1 MMKEITLQD
10 MLKKQEQLEESTTEP
25 KLLVRKLVNTA
36 KEIHKAA
43 KEGEVKIVTD
53 YDADG
58 ICSAYI
64 IRALVKEIN
73 ENANVEVICN
83 DRRNAYGVPQELK
96 GDGKSRYIVLD
107 MGSNELEHI
116 FSAFGDNTIVVDHH
130 IIEDKEANIS
140 FERDSTLLNPH
151 AFPLSDGSFSDYC
164 ATGLAQRLFFYTKR
178 IDSTFIPSEKTEN
191 TIKIMGAIGTIADCV
206 NVIDTHSYN
215 RKIIRDG
222 MRCIDNADKTNIEE
236 TIGVFLSACGL
247 NKCDVTSQTI
257 AFNVAPVINAASRMS
272 SIENMNGAQFVFDTL
287 TAPPCLDTYY
297 RIEKCIEMNNARKTF
312 VNEIINSDECRDAVA
327 QEMKNDNNIF
337 VYILPENTP
346 TAMAGLIAGK
356 MASRTSKAVIA
367 LTYDTEKGY
376 YTGSCRNADDI
387 TTSLKEFVDSIAS
400 DIPDFEY
407 GGHADAMGVSKITPA
422 ALDMLMRK
430 IDAEG
435 KNIER
440 KDEAEIE
447 RLVLLPTDIET
458 EKDVVNKDT
467 VETLKALE
475 PFGTGWKLPLAQFKG
490 KELYRDG
497 NFLPNKATGQKKD
510 PTRKTVKVKIGT
522 GEVKIKD
529 WDYSP
534 DKYPQF
540 SDKKTIMALARLELN
555 RMISPT
561 TKEQVEGLQLTAE
574 TDFAFKNEYAK
585 ALENETKKKDAGR
598 P

>member
-1 MMKEITLQD
+1 MKEITLQD

-116 FSAFGDNTIVVDHH
+116 LSALGDNTIVVDHH

-257 AFNVAPVINAASRMS
+257 SGWEINRTKPDYEMLKKIANYFGV
-272 SIENMNGAQFVFDTL
+272 SIDYLLGNI
-287 TAPPCLDTYY
+287 P
-297 RIEKCIEMNNARKTF
+297 KK
-312 VNEIINSDECRDAVA
+312 SDEEEIEILR
-327 QEMKNDNNIF
+327 QLLMKNGYMKPGED
-337 VYILPENTP
+337 L
-346 TAMAGLIAGK
+346 
-356 MASRTSKAVIA
+356 SKVEI
-367 LTYDTEKGY
+367 
-376 YTGSCRNADDI
+376 
-387 TTSLKEFVDSIAS
+387 
-400 DIPDFEY
+400 
-407 GGHADAMGVSKITPA
+407 
-422 ALDMLMRK
+422 
-430 IDAEG
+430 
-435 KNIER
+435 KNIM
-440 KDEAEIE
+440 KM
-447 RLVLLPTDIET
+447 L
-458 EKDVVNKDT
+458 KSNKDF
-467 VETLKALE
+467 LKNC
-475 PFGTGWKLPLAQFKG
+475 K
-490 KELYRDG
+490 
-497 NFLPNKATGQKKD
+497 
-510 PTRKTVKVKIGT
+510 
-522 GEVKIKD
+522 
-529 WDYSP
+529 
-534 DKYPQF
+534 
-540 SDKKTIMALARLELN
+540 
-555 RMISPT
+555 
-561 TKEQVEGLQLTAE
+561 
-574 TDFAFKNEYAK
+574 
-585 ALENETKKKDAGR
+585 
-598 P
+598 